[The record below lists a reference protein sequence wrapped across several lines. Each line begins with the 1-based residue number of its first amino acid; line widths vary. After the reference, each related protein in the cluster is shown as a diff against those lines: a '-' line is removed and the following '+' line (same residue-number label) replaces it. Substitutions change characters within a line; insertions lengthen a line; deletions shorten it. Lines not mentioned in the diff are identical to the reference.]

1 MNHDI
6 FAGHWK
12 QMRGTLKSW
21 WGKLSDDDF
30 EWIEGQKDKLIG
42 LVQEKYGFTRGQARE
57 EVDRRFNEYDDKD
70 STASVRDMTA
80 KVYELGKTA
89 ASKARGAVT
98 ALAMNLQRRGLPYEK
113 TNWRLWLQTSTHL
126 FANTRSHCYSL
137 ESAWATYFSAREM
150 TSRLLKKTHM
160 LRCAQSPRYNVL
172 IKYASARRFF
182 ARLAS
187 EIFLSSLRTEFF
199 SNLLGIRRL
208 RIKSRTAHDLTV
220 PENSIAMQQKWGSHA
235 QTNDQLRC

>member
-21 WGKLSDDDF
+21 WGKLGDDDF

-42 LVQEKYGFTRGQARE
+42 LVQEKYGYTRDQARE
-57 EVDRRFNEYDDKD
+57 EVHRRFNEYDDKD

-98 ALAMNLQRRGLPYEK
+98 ALADEFATAGSAIRENKLATMATDINSFIRKYPFALLFVGIGLGY
-113 TNWRLWLQTSTHL
+113 LL
-126 FANTRSHCYSL
+126 FRK
-137 ESAWATYFSAREM
+137 R
-150 TSRLLKKTHM
+150 
-160 LRCAQSPRYNVL
+160 
-172 IKYASARRFF
+172 
-182 ARLAS
+182 
-187 EIFLSSLRTEFF
+187 
-199 SNLLGIRRL
+199 
-208 RIKSRTAHDLTV
+208 
-220 PENSIAMQQKWGSHA
+220 
-235 QTNDQLRC
+235 ND

>member
-1 MNHDI
+1 MDKNIENNTMNHDI

-21 WGKLSDDDF
+21 WGKLSDDDC

-42 LVQEKYGFTRGQARE
+42 LVQEKYGYTRDQARE

-98 ALAMNLQRRGLPYEK
+98 ALADEFATAGSAIRENKLATMATDINSFIREYPVALLFVGIGLGY
-113 TNWRLWLQTSTHL
+113 LL
-126 FANTRSHCYSL
+126 FRK
-137 ESAWATYFSAREM
+137 R
-150 TSRLLKKTHM
+150 
-160 LRCAQSPRYNVL
+160 
-172 IKYASARRFF
+172 
-182 ARLAS
+182 
-187 EIFLSSLRTEFF
+187 
-199 SNLLGIRRL
+199 
-208 RIKSRTAHDLTV
+208 
-220 PENSIAMQQKWGSHA
+220 
-235 QTNDQLRC
+235 ND

>member
-42 LVQEKYGFTRGQARE
+42 LVQEKYGYTRDQARE
-57 EVDRRFNEYDDKD
+57 EIDRRFNEYDDKD

-89 ASKARGAVT
+89 ASKARGTVT
-98 ALAMNLQRRGLPYEK
+98 PLADEF
-113 TNWRLWLQTSTHL
+113 ST
-126 FANTRSHCYSL
+126 AG
-137 ESAWATYFSAREM
+137 SAIRENKLATMA
-150 TSRLLKKTHM
+150 TD
-160 LRCAQSPRYNVL
+160 
-172 IKYASARRFF
+172 
-182 ARLAS
+182 
-187 EIFLSSLRTEFF
+187 LSSFIRKYPFA
-199 SNLLGIRRL
+199 LLFVGIGLGYFLFRNR
-208 RIKSRTAHDLTV
+208 
-220 PENSIAMQQKWGSHA
+220 
-235 QTNDQLRC
+235 ND